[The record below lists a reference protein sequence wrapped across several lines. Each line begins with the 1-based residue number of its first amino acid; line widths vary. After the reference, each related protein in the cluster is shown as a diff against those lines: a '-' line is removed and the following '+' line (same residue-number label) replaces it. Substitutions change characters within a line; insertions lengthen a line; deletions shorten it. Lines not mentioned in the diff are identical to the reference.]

1 MKIYRVV
8 NGTVEIDEATEKEI
22 ERAENERKE
31 RDKQNE
37 RENRAPI
44 SQNAIDSNTY
54 FTIDGSTYKSTTF
67 IPAGD
72 TIIPGTNCIKTNL
85 AEALNAL
92 NA

>member
-1 MKIYRVV
+1 MTPKEEAEIRKSMMDTSPKATVRIQPGEYFAI
-8 NGTVEIDEATEKEI
+8 NGE
-22 ERAENERKE
+22 
-31 RDKQNE
+31 
-37 RENRAPI
+37 
-44 SQNAIDSNTY
+44 
-54 FTIDGSTYKSTTF
+54 TYKATTT